1 MKRRLLL
8 FWALLFVSSP
18 ARAEVRDW
26 VEANRAAILS
36 EYVRLLSIPN
46 VASDTPNIRRNA
58 DRLVQM
64 LRARG
69 LNPRLLEGDGPTV
82 PPAVYGE
89 WLVPGAR
96 RTLVLY
102 AHYDG
107 QPVAPE
113 EWRASKP
120 FEPTLRSARFD
131 RGGEVLPLPRPG
143 EPIDPEWRLYGRAAA
158 DDKAGVMAILSA
170 VDGLRAE
177 GRSPSFN
184 VKIFFEGEEEAG
196 SPHLAGIL
204 SRNKALLASDGWV
217 IFDSPAHPSGAKQVV
232 LGVRGITG
240 ADITVYGPKRPLHSG
255 HYGNWAPNP
264 AMSLSRLLA
273 SMKDAAG
280 RVAIAGFYD
289 DVTPLSAA
297 ERQAVQAVPAA
308 DAQLKAELGLAGGE
322 GGGKRLVELI
332 QEPSLNIDGLRS
344 ADVGERA
351 RNVIPTTATATV
363 DMRLVMGNDHQRQ
376 YEKLIAHIR
385 SQGFHVT
392 EAEPSEEERRRHP
405 LLARVVK
412 RGGYNAERTRLEH
425 PLARDVVQAVRAQGA
440 TVVLPTM
447 GGSLPLYLLS
457 ETLGAPSVSVA
468 LWNHDNNQHAEDEN
482 LRLGNLWEAIAV
494 VGSIMTMPQPPPA
507 TPRQAAPARSIGRGS
522 VQRSAQEVTPG
533 SAR

>member
-1 MKRRLLL
+1 MKRLLL
-8 FWALLFVSSP
+8 LCGALLWAGTP
-18 ARAEVRDW
+18 ARAEVRNW

-36 EYVRLLSIPN
+36 EYVGLLAIPN

-58 DRLVQM
+58 DKLVEMMQ
-64 LRARG
+64 ARG
-69 LNPRLLEGDGPTV
+69 LEPRLLEGDGPAV

-89 WLVPGAR
+89 WRVPGAR

-131 RGGEVLPLPRPG
+131 LGGQVLALPKPG
-143 EPIDPEWRLYGRAAA
+143 QRIDPEWRLYGRAAA

-170 VDGLRAE
+170 VDALRAE
-177 GRSPSFN
+177 GRSPSVN

-273 SMKDAAG
+273 SMTDPTG

-289 DVTPLSAA
+289 DVAPLSPA
-297 ERQAVQAVPAA
+297 ERQAVMAVPAA
-308 DAQLKAELGLAGGE
+308 DAQLRAELGLASAPGGE
-322 GGGKRLVELI
+322 KRLAEAI

-344 ADVGERA
+344 ADVADKA
-351 RNVIPTTATATV
+351 RNIIPTTATATV
-363 DMRLVMGNDHQRQ
+363 DMRLVMGNDHERQ
-376 YEKLIAHIR
+376 FQKLLAHVR
-385 SQGFHVT
+385 GQGFHVVQS
-392 EAEPSEEERRRHP
+392 EPSEEERRRHP

-425 PLARDVVQAVRAQGA
+425 PLARDVVQAVRGQGSV
-440 TVVLPTM
+440 VVLPTM
-447 GGSLPLYLLS
+447 GGSLPLYLLR

-482 LRLGNLWEAIAV
+482 LRLGALWEGIEAVAAIMV
-494 VGSIMTMPQPPPA
+494 MPSPA
-507 TPRQAAPARSIGRGS
+507 PAAPAPKRRRG
-522 VQRSAQEVTPG
+522 G
-533 SAR
+533 